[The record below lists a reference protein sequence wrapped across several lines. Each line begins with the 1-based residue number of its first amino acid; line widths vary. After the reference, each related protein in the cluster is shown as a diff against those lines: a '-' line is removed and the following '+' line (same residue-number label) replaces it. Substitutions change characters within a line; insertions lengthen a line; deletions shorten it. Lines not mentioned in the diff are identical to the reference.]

1 MTCCLLVGTKS
12 GRLKYQKKKL
22 FLVSLLAHLILMNM
36 LRLNAL
42 FVIVYGGTFFRWDLK
57 KDCAVCL
64 Q

>member
-12 GRLKYQKKKL
+12 GRLKYQKKL

-42 FVIVYGGTFFRWDLK
+42 FVIVYGGTFFGWDLK